1 MDEVPGS
8 ALHRVSRHG
17 APRPP
22 AGGSAILA
30 AMDAAPSPPPGDG
43 ARTAAAPPP
52 LSANSLRWW
61 TGAFCVFLGAFMLV
75 VPDRFSAPAYAA
87 IVMQV
92 GVWGLAFLGC
102 GWSMLAVAAMRP
114 RQGVHAAVH
123 ALHIAV
129 FSLLAGSFGA
139 SGAWTGTLM
148 YGALSLGL
156 VVSAL
161 LPSRQP
167 WMPGRR
173 RGDLLALTLGVGMTL
188 VGAGLLP
195 FAGGLNPVIYGGP
208 DTLRLF
214 GVLFLVTGPPLVVV
228 QLRPGVRRAVSL
240 VVHLAAGGV
249 LLAFALAVMYP
260 GRAWTG
266 VALYAGGGAVVAL
279 LPGLRHTLR
288 NFDPESLS
296 TRLALALAAAVSLP
310 LILAMALLESH
321 GHQGP
326 VHDEHRLFAFA
337 LLLLVM
343 ALAVVLGSAAAG
355 FLARPLRRLA
365 RAADRV
371 AAGEPA
377 VPLELT
383 GISELDGLSNNFRH
397 MRDRLARRSREAEEL
412 NRELLRRADELA
424 LADRRKDEF
433 LAMLAHELRNPL
445 TAVVSASHLLEE
457 AATGDR
463 QARRALTVIRRQTS
477 HLARLV
483 DDLLD
488 VSRITR
494 GKVELQRVPVDLG
507 EVVRRALEAARPGV
521 DAAGLALEVDV
532 PEAPLPLHAD
542 PLRLEQVLGN
552 LVSNAVKYTGA
563 GGRVWV
569 EVERCDGQAV
579 VRVSDDGAGIPPE
592 LLPRVFDLFAQGEC
606 SLDRRDGGLGIG
618 LTLVRQLVE
627 LHGGRVSAHSAGV
640 GMGSE
645 FEILLPL
652 ED

>member
-1 MDEVPGS
+1 
-8 ALHRVSRHG
+8 
-17 APRPP
+17 
-22 AGGSAILA
+22 
-30 AMDAAPSPPPGDG
+30 MDAAPPSPPPGDG
-43 ARTAAAPPP
+43 ARAAAAPPL

-87 IVMQV
+87 IAMQV

-102 GWSMLAVAAMRP
+102 GWSMLAVAAMGP
-114 RQGVHAAVH
+114 RQRVHAAVH

-129 FSLLAGSFGA
+129 FALLAGSFGA

-167 WMPGRR
+167 WLPGRR
-173 RGDLLALTLGVGMTL
+173 RGDLLALTLGLGMTL

-195 FAGGLNPVIYGGP
+195 FAAGLNPVIYGAP
-208 DTLRLF
+208 ATLRLF
-214 GVLFLVTGPPLVVV
+214 GALFLVTGPPLVLV
-228 QLRPGVRRAVSL
+228 QLRPGVRRAVTL
-240 VVHLAAGGV
+240 AVHLAAGGV

-279 LPGLRHTLR
+279 LPALRHALR
-288 NFDPESLS
+288 DFDPEALS
-296 TRLALALAAAVSLP
+296 TRLALVLAAAVSLP
-310 LILAMALLESH
+310 LILTMALLESRSYQ
-321 GHQGP
+321 GQGP
-326 VHDEHRLFAFA
+326 VHAEHRLFAFA

-343 ALAVVLGSAAAG
+343 ALAVVAGSAAAG
-355 FLARPLRRLA
+355 YLARPLRRLA

-397 MRDRLARRSREAEEL
+397 MRNRLARRSREAEEL

-445 TAVVSASHLLEE
+445 TAVVSASHLLED
-457 AATGDR
+457 AATEDP
-463 QARRALTVIRRQTS
+463 QARRALTVIRRQTA

-507 EVVRRALEAARPGV
+507 EVVLRALEAARPGV
-521 DAAGLALEVDV
+521 DAAGLALEVEMPD
-532 PEAPLPLHAD
+532 ASLPLHAD

-569 EVERCDGQAV
+569 EVERHDGRAV

-627 LHGGRVSAHSAGV
+627 LHGGRVSAHSAGL

-645 FEILLPL
+645 FEVTLPL
-652 ED
+652 DV